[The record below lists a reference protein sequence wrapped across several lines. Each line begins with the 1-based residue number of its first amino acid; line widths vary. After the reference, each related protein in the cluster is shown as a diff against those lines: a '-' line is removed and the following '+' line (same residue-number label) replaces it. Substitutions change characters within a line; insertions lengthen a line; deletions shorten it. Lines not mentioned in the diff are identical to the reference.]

1 MFGNRDKRAQVQKN
15 KMLDSKAVF
24 RNKLYLGYKISQNLP
39 RLDFSNSFL
48 GDTSTLQ
55 FFKYIQ
61 KSLNRFPDLKYHQV
75 FSSINLSRCGLTV
88 DFLKQIAGDKQLLNF
103 FTNKVEYL
111 DLSGNKIKLN
121 SDMNFI
127 LTKLILQSSNYLKY
141 FDLSSINLE
150 DASESEGST
159 FVNNLQTIICSS
171 QKLEVLRLENISWQ
185 HTYPLSLNSSS
196 LKEIRLAYNCLDI
209 YSLVGW
215 IVKRTKFKQLRKMDL
230 SYQQDP
236 PSVQELS
243 MEYIGQHFQ
252 SIEECFIQD
261 WPKLRKLEFRENSD
275 FFEQLESCCNDKMK
289 TAVFYSIMRTEII
302 DFSENKVSQLISF
315 FEKIVEK
322 FEENLEKFPNFSLE
336 VHLRKL
342 KFRDLDYGYNDSEIL
357 EMNEELSQLCSK
369 LKIEKLEIV
378 FDE

>member
-1 MFGNRDKRAQVQKN
+1 
-15 KMLDSKAVF
+15 
-24 RNKLYLGYKISQNLP
+24 
-39 RLDFSNSFL
+39 
-48 GDTSTLQ
+48 
-55 FFKYIQ
+55 
-61 KSLNRFPDLKYHQV
+61 
-75 FSSINLSRCGLTV
+75 
-88 DFLKQIAGDKQLLNF
+88 
-103 FTNKVEYL
+103 
-111 DLSGNKIKLN
+111 
-121 SDMNFI
+121 
-127 LTKLILQSSNYLKY
+127 
-141 FDLSSINLE
+141 
-150 DASESEGST
+150 
-159 FVNNLQTIICSS
+159 
-171 QKLEVLRLENISWQ
+171 
-185 HTYPLSLNSSS
+185 
-196 LKEIRLAYNCLDI
+196 
-209 YSLVGW
+209 
-215 IVKRTKFKQLRKMDL
+215 
-230 SYQQDP
+230 
-236 PSVQELS
+236 

-315 FEKIVEK
+315 FEKIVEE

-342 KFRDLDYGYNDSEIL
+342 KFRDLDYGYNDLEIL